1 MSIQTFTVE
10 GMTCDHCV
18 HAVRSEIAAL
28 APEAAVDVVLGAPS
42 IVTVSG
48 AALTDDQVAAA
59 LDEAGGYTLVSAHRE

>member
-28 APEAAVDVVLGAPS
+28 DPEAAVEVILGAPS
-42 IVTVSG
+42 TVTVTG
-48 AALTDDQVAAA
+48 VPLTDEQVAAA
-59 LDEAGGYTLVSAHRE
+59 LDEAGGYTLVSSRRE